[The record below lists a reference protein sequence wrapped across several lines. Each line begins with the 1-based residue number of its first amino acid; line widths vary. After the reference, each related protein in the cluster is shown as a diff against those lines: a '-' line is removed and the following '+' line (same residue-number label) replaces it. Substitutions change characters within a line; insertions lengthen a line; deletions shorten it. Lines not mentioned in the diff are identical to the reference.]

1 MLAILSDIH
10 GNLPAL
16 QAVVQAARRLGCERF
31 LSLGDVAGY
40 YAQPG
45 ECIDLL
51 RELGALNVMGNHDYY
66 LVSAVDCPRSRT
78 VAQIIA
84 YQRSIVTADQ
94 VAWLAQSV
102 ALHVEG
108 ENCFVHGGWNDPMD
122 EYLYRV
128 DADTVPPRARRL
140 FSGHT
145 HVQTLA
151 VFGDKTYCNPGA
163 VGQPRDGDPRAAF
176 AVLDGED
183 IRLERVEYDIARTAQ
198 AMERAGFP
206 PHYAAC
212 LYQGAQIGGRVD
224 RVQIDGARGG

>member
-16 QAVVQAARRLGCERF
+16 RAVVDAARGLGCHRF

-66 LVSAVDCPRSRT
+66 LVSAVDCPRSRL
-78 VAQIIA
+78 VSEIIA
-84 YQRSIVTADQ
+84 YQRGVVSAEQ
-94 VAWLAQSV
+94 RAWLEQSV
-102 ALHVEG
+102 PMHAEG
-108 ENCFVHGGWNDPMD
+108 DNRFVHGGWNDPMD
-122 EYLYRV
+122 EYLYRI
-128 DADTVPPRARRL
+128 DAQTVPAQARRL

-151 VFGDKTYCNPGA
+151 VIGERTYCNPGS

-176 AVLDGED
+176 AVLDGEE
-183 IRLERVEYDIARTAQ
+183 IRLQRVAYDIAQTAE
-198 AMERAGFP
+198 AMARAGFP
-206 PHYAAC
+206 PHYASC
-212 LYQGAQIGGRVD
+212 LYQGAQIGGR
-224 RVQIDGARGG
+224 IDKVAIEY